1 MDFNFTT
8 SQKEW
13 RNKAEEF
20 AKEKIAPHIER
31 LETDFAFRHELF
43 QEMAKQDFYTF
54 AIIPTEEGAVLAYLL
69 ALKEIAKV
77 DAGIAVTMAVT
88 SMVGEAIWRYGNVEQ
103 QEHYL
108 PAIADG
114 LCVPA
119 SFAVTEKDAG
129 SDVKRIQ
136 TSACIDPNDSNYYV
150 LNGEKQFIT
159 NGDSA
164 DVILVI
170 ARTDLSPSSDHE
182 THMMSAFLVDKETP
196 GISIPKV
203 ERKMGLLTANL
214 VTVKFSGCRINKSR
228 LLSKEGDGLKI
239 ALSSLDSGRL
249 SVAAQALGIAE
260 AAYESAV
267 DFAKKREQ
275 FGGPISGQQA
285 IAFKLADMRVKLE
298 AAELLLFK
306 AAWLRMQRSAFT
318 AEASI
323 AKLFASE
330 AANWI
335 ANEALQIHGGFG
347 YTKDCLA
354 EKYFRDARVTTLYEG
369 TSEIQRV
376 IIARELLHAS

>member
-1 MDFNFTT
+1 M
-8 SQKEW
+8 
-13 RNKAEEF
+13 
-20 AKEKIAPHIER
+20 
-31 LETDFAFRHELF
+31 
-43 QEMAKQDFYTF
+43 
-54 AIIPTEEGAVLAYLL
+54 
-69 ALKEIAKV
+69 
-77 DAGIAVTMAVT
+77 
-88 SMVGEAIWRYGNVEQ
+88 
-103 QEHYL
+103 
-108 PAIADG
+108 
-114 LCVPA
+114 PA

-136 TSACIDPNDSNYYV
+136 TSACIDPDDSNYYV
-150 LNGEKQFIT
+150 LNGEKQYIT

-164 DVILVI
+164 GVLLVI
-170 ARTDLSPSSDHE
+170 AQTGLMPSADHE
-182 THMMSAFLVDKETP
+182 SKVMSAFLVDKGTP

-214 VTVKFSGCRINKSR
+214 VTVKFSGCRIDKKR
-228 LLSKEGDGLKI
+228 LLGKEGDGLKI

-249 SVAAQALGIAE
+249 SVAAQALGISE
-260 AAYESAV
+260 AAYEGAV
-267 DFAKKREQ
+267 AFAKKREQ

-306 AAWLRMQRSAFT
+306 AAWLRMQRASFT

-335 ANEALQIHGGFG
+335 AYEALQIHGGFG
-347 YTKDCLA
+347 YTKDCPA

-369 TSEIQRV
+369 TSEIQRL
-376 IIARELLHAS
+376 IIARELLAEPSRGAKP